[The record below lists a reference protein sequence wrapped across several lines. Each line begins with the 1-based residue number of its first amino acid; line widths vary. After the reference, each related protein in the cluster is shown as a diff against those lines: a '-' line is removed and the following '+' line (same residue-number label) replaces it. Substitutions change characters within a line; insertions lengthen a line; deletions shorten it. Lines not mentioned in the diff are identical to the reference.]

1 MRRRI
6 LAFHHHL
13 LLEAV
18 WLCKADDTDTLTA
31 HQVEAQQLAK
41 VFAKHCFRS
50 VLAVNE
56 FVTLAS
62 DGAVLAFR
70 VTAAHSLDAAAREV
84 RMQPTQFVVRLAQ
97 VLTPTFEPCRHYLRG
112 SCACAGC

>member
-1 MRRRI
+1 MFSKATLLRRI
-6 LAFHHHL
+6 G
-13 LLEAV
+13 
-18 WLCKADDTDTLTA
+18 CCCNKKARTIDLTMQQA
-31 HQVEAQQLAK
+31 DAQQLAK

-70 VTAAHSLDAAAREV
+70 VTAAHTLDAAAREV
-84 RMQPTQFVVRLAQ
+84 RV
-97 VLTPTFEPCRHYLRG
+97 TPRQT
-112 SCACAGC
+112 